1 MEGYILIPLSLS
13 KGRAGNGENIMPA
26 RNGQQYIER
35 LRERPPALYLR
46 GERVKDATAH
56 PGLSGGV
63 KTVARLY
70 DLQHD
75 PSGPDMTYT
84 SPTSGQPVGLS
95 FITPKS
101 VEDLDARRNMMR
113 RWAQVSCGMMGR
125 TPDFLNVSLMAMAA
139 AGDYF
144 AEDRPEFK
152 QNIRSYYEKV
162 REEDLVLTHTLVNLQ
177 RNRGDGVVAGFKP
190 ATTMAALNDNTDIA
204 LSVVKETDSGII
216 VHGARLLATLP
227 IADEIAVYP
236 ARSHRLP
243 TGAPG
248 RTSFA
253 FALPC
258 DAPGLR
264 FLCRESFDLGRS
276 RFDHPLGSR
285 FEEMDAL
292 AFFDNVFVPWE
303 RVFLLGD
310 PDRCNNMSRHTH
322 QYLHSGHQVVTKNVV
337 KLEFVLGLANLMQ
350 DTLGSGQQ
358 PQMLQMTAE
367 IIEALETQKALLRAS
382 EAEAGFDQWGVFCP
396 AEMPLMI
403 ARHLFIR
410 MYPRMGEILQLM
422 GSSSLMALPTEAD
435 LQGPLAGDLGAYL
448 DTDTAT
454 AEERVRLFRLAWD
467 TCCSA
472 FAQRQILYERFFQ
485 GDAYRNVVLL
495 NSLYDKEPATDFV
508 REFLV
513 G

>member
-1 MEGYILIPLSLS
+1 
-13 KGRAGNGENIMPA
+13 MPA
-26 RNGQQYIER
+26 RKGQQYIER
-35 LRERPPALYLR
+35 LRERPPSLYMR
-46 GERVKDATAH
+46 GERVKDVTAH

-70 DLQHD
+70 DLQH
-75 PSGPDMTYT
+75 GPRAGKDDGRAEMTYA
-84 SPTSGQPVGLS
+84 SPSSGELVGLS

-101 VEDLDARRNMMR
+101 GADLEARRKMMR
-113 RWAQVSCGMMGR
+113 RWAQMSCGMMGR

-152 QNIRSYYEKV
+152 QNIQNYYEKV

-177 RNRGDGVVAGFKP
+177 RNR
-190 ATTMAALNDNTDIA
+190 ATPPPQPSSGGRGSDVLADNTDIA

-236 ARSHRLP
+236 ARSHRLH

-258 DAPGLR
+258 DAPGLK

-310 PDRCNNMSRHTH
+310 PERCNNMSRHTR

-350 DTLGSGQQ
+350 QTLGSGQQ
-358 PQMLQMTAE
+358 GQMLQMTAE
-367 IIEALETQKALLRAS
+367 IIEALETTKALLRA
-382 EAEAGFDQWGVFCP
+382 AEADAALDEWGVMCP

-435 LQGPLAGDLGAYL
+435 LKGPLAGELAAYL

-472 FAQRQILYERFFQ
+472 FGSRQILYERFFQ

-495 NSLYDKEPATDFV
+495 NGLYDKEPATAFV
-508 REFLV
+508 REFLD
-513 G
+513 GE

>member
-1 MEGYILIPLSLS
+1 MAART
-13 KGRAGNGENIMPA
+13 GR
-26 RNGQQYIER
+26 QYIDR
-35 LRERPPALYLR
+35 LRERPPALYMG
-46 GERVKDATAH
+46 GEKVADPTTH

-75 PSGPDMTYT
+75 PEVGPEMTYT
-84 SPTSGQPVGLS
+84 SPSSGEQVGLS
-95 FITPKS
+95 FITPGTK
-101 VEDLDARRNMMR
+101 EDLDARHGMMR
-113 RWAQVSCGMMGR
+113 HWARVSCGMMGR
-125 TPDFLNVSLMAMAA
+125 SPDFLNVSLMAMAE

-144 AEDRPEFK
+144 GEDRPEFK
-152 QNIRSYYEKV
+152 QNIRNYYEKV

-177 RNRGDGVVAGFKP
+177 RSRVPTETILHDS
-190 ATTMAALNDNTDIA
+190 TDIA
-204 LSVVKETDSGII
+204 LSVVEETGAGIV

-253 FALPC
+253 FAIPC
-258 DAPGLR
+258 DAPGLK
-264 FLCRESFDLGRS
+264 FLCRETMDLGRS
-276 RFDHPLGSR
+276 HFDHPLGSR

-310 PDRCNNMSRHTH
+310 PDRCNNMSRRTH

-337 KLEFVLGLANLMQ
+337 KVEFVLGLANLMQ
-350 DTLGSGQQ
+350 RTLGSSQQ
-358 PQMLQMTAE
+358 PHMMQLTAE
-367 IIEALETQKALLRAS
+367 IIENLETTKALLRA
-382 EAEAGFDQWGVFCP
+382 AEADAAIDEWGVMCP
-396 AEMPLMI
+396 AEMPLTV

-435 LQGPLAGDLGAYL
+435 LKGPLADELAAYL
-448 DTDTAT
+448 DTDTAS
-454 AEERVRLFRLAWD
+454 AEDRIRLFRLAWD

-472 FAQRQILYERFFQ
+472 FGSRQILYERFFQ
-485 GDAYRNVVLL
+485 GDVYRNVVLL
-495 NSLYDKEPATDFV
+495 NSLYDKEPATEFV
-508 REFLV
+508 QEFL
-513 G
+513 GRE

>member
-1 MEGYILIPLSLS
+1 
-13 KGRAGNGENIMPA
+13 MPA
-26 RNGQQYIER
+26 RNGQQYIDR
-35 LRERPPALYLR
+35 LRERPPSLYMR
-46 GERVKDATAH
+46 GERVEDPTTH
-56 PGLSGGV
+56 PRLSGGV
-63 KTVARLY
+63 KTLARLY
-70 DLQHD
+70 DLQRPRLNPPALGMLKGGERTD
-75 PSGPDMTYT
+75 GEVEMTYT
-84 SPTSGQPVGLS
+84 SPTTGEQVGLS
-95 FITPKS
+95 FIAPRS
-101 VEDLDARRNMMR
+101 AADLAARHKMMR

-152 QNIRSYYEKV
+152 ENIQNYYEKV

-177 RNRGDGVVAGFKP
+177 RSRAGRGTAPSESV
-190 ATTMAALNDNTDIA
+190 LNDNTDIA

-243 TGAPG
+243 AGAPG

-258 DAPGLR
+258 DAPGLK

-310 PDRCNNMSRHTH
+310 PDRCNNMSRYTH

-337 KLEFVLGLANLMQ
+337 KVEFVLGLANLMQ
-350 DTLGSGQQ
+350 QTLGSGQQ

-367 IIEALETQKALLRAS
+367 IIENLETTKALLRA
-382 EAEAGFDQWGVFCP
+382 AEADADFDEWGVMCP

-403 ARHLFIR
+403 ARHLFIK

-435 LQGPLAGDLGAYL
+435 LKGPMADELAAYL

-454 AEERVRLFRLAWD
+454 AEDRVRLFRLAWD

-472 FAQRQILYERFFQ
+472 FGSRQILYERFFQ

-495 NSLYDKEPATDFV
+495 NSLYDKEPATAFV
-508 REFLV
+508 REFLEEE
-513 G
+513 